1 MFLLM
6 TDGAWHCQGTVG
18 QACASSVPPAPLLC
32 SPSTQTPNMHTL
44 PCFLTW
50 PISLEHWRTARPPLI
65 PPPTF
70 QCVCLSRAQ
79 SLSLSLSHTLACYFS
94 CAAHCEDVCG
104 QISMA
109 LAGRAGGSAPVLVLI
124 LRGDRAG
131 VSGHTSN
138 NSTRGH

>member
-50 PISLEHWRTARPPLI
+50 PISLEHWRTAPPPPI
-65 PPPTF
+65 PPYSTPNLPM
-70 QCVCLSRAQ
+70 CLSVSR
-79 SLSLSLSHTLACYFS
+79 SITLPLSVSHTGMLLFLRC
-94 CAAHCEDVCG
+94 
-104 QISMA
+104 
-109 LAGRAGGSAPVLVLI
+109 P
-124 LRGDRAG
+124 LRGCLRTDIYGPWQDGREE
-131 VSGHTSN
+131 VRLCWYRSYEETEQESVV
-138 NSTRGH
+138 T